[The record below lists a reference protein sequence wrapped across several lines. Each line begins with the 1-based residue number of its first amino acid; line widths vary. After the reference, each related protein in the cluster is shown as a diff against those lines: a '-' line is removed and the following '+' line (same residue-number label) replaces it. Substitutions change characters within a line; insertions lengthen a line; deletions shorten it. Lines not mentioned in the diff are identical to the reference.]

1 MEIKAFE
8 LLNLYESLNKLS
20 EQELDLET
28 SYTIAKYM
36 KEIFVAKD
44 LIDGKRNKIIL
55 KYAKKQED
63 GNLKQTVDG
72 NIEINGDDI
81 GKFNSDMDGLL
92 NSKISIPKIS
102 LKKDSLSKITIQ
114 PKYLLPLI
122 GIILEE

>member
-63 GNLKQTVDG
+63 GNLKQTADG

-102 LKKDSLSKITIQ
+102 LKKDSLSKITMQ
-114 PKYLLPLI
+114 TKYLLPLI

>member
-63 GNLKQTVDG
+63 GNLKQTADG

-102 LKKDSLSKITIQ
+102 LKKDSLSKIRIQ

>member
-63 GNLKQTVDG
+63 GNLKQTADG
-72 NIEINGDDI
+72 NIEINEDYNPAKVPPAINRNYTGGI
-81 GKFNSDMDGLL
+81 TC
-92 NSKISIPKIS
+92 IS
-102 LKKDSLSKITIQ
+102 
-114 PKYLLPLI
+114 
-122 GIILEE
+122 

>member
-8 LLNLYESLNKLS
+8 LLDIYESLNKLS

-28 SYTIAKYM
+28 SYTIAKYI
-36 KEIFVAKD
+36 KEILVAKD
-44 LIDGKRNKIIL
+44 LIDGKRNKIII

-63 GNLKQTVDG
+63 GNLKQAAGG
-72 NIEINGDDI
+72 NIEISKDSI
-81 GKFNSDMDGLL
+81 EKFNSDMEKLL
-92 NSKISIPKIS
+92 NSKIDIPKIS